1 MSRDWSTYE
10 IELNVSTYGTVESW
24 VAELHLYEG
33 EKSGVLEKTR
43 IGVFTAPGK
52 EEARRY
58 AIFAMN
64 EHKNKP
70 KDDPV
75 FTSTDKK
82 KYVVQSFFNYNVR
95 SHGPVNGKGTA
106 EILLRRLEKHARA
119 NGYVGSGQIIE
130 LESPDIPK
138 MFI

>member
-33 EKSGVLEKTR
+33 EKSGILEKTR

-58 AIFAMN
+58 AICAMN

-75 FTSTDKK
+75 FNRLDKK
-82 KYVVQSFFNYNVR
+82 IYVVQSFFNYNVR
-95 SHGPVNGKGTA
+95 SHGPVHGIGAAKN
-106 EILLRRLEKHARA
+106 LLNRLESQARVKA
-119 NGYVGSGQIIE
+119 DVGSAQIIE

-138 MFI
+138 MCI